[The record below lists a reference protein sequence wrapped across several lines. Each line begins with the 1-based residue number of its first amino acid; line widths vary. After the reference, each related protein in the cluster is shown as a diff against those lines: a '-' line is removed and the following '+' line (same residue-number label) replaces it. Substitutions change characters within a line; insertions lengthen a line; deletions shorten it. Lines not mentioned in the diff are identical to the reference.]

1 MDVFLGIDTSCYT
14 TSLCLVDS
22 QYGVVADE
30 RQALSVRAGGRGLSQ
45 SEMVYQHVR
54 NLPALTE
61 NLAPYLAGNTIR
73 AVAVTDKPRRRAD
86 SYMPAFLSG
95 LGCARALAAVLGV
108 PLYRISHQENHL
120 LAVLRTAGH
129 IDGTAFRALHLSGGT
144 TELLLARPDA
154 DGLDITRTGGTS
166 DISAGQFIDR
176 VGVAL
181 GLPFPAGKAVEELSR
196 GCLADAAGG
205 AVWSSGGEISF
216 SGREAELQR
225 RIAAGK
231 TSAGA
236 LCAETLQTVWQGIR
250 RLVDWSGRDGN
261 IPLLAAGGVMENSFL
276 RRTLADYAKKKGF
289 VFIPAE
295 KGYSADNASGA
306 AFWAAWRSKQ
316 GGAV

>member
-30 RQALSVRAGGRGLSQ
+30 RQILSVRAGGRGLSQ

-181 GLPFPAGKAVEELSR
+181 GR
-196 GCLADAAGG
+196 GDAPG
-205 AVWSSGGEISF
+205 A
-216 SGREAELQR
+216 
-225 RIAAGK
+225 
-231 TSAGA
+231 
-236 LCAETLQTVWQGIR
+236 
-250 RLVDWSGRDGN
+250 
-261 IPLLAAGGVMENSFL
+261 
-276 RRTLADYAKKKGF
+276 
-289 VFIPAE
+289 
-295 KGYSADNASGA
+295 
-306 AFWAAWRSKQ
+306 
-316 GGAV
+316 